1 MSEKPLIIPLNVRA
15 LGHCDYVSVWRAMQE
30 FTAARTAA
38 APGILN
44 PSLRSP
50 TALAHPCAA
59 ETADELWLV
68 EHPAVYTQGMNGKPE
83 HLLDVGDVPLVQTD
97 RGGQVTYHGPGQ
109 IVVYVLIDLRRR
121 AQGKGGGVRQLV
133 TLMEHA
139 VIDLLTQYNIAAHTR
154 RDAPGVYVH
163 GKKIAALG
171 LRVRHGCSY
180 HGLSLNVA
188 MNLAPFQR
196 INPCGY
202 AGLEVTQ
209 VCDEGG
215 PDNLADVS
223 AALLSCLKQY
233 LNRF

>member
-1 MSEKPLIIPLNVRA
+1 MILPLNIRA
-15 LGHCDYVSVWRAMQE
+15 LGRCDYEPVWRAMQE
-30 FTAARTAA
+30 FTAARNAVT
-38 APGILN
+38 
-44 PSLRSP
+44 
-50 TALAHPCAA
+50 T
-59 ETADELWLV
+59 DELWLV
-68 EHPAVYTQGMNGKPE
+68 EHPPVYTQGMNGKPE
-83 HLLDVGDVPLVQTD
+83 HLLDLGDIPLVQTD

-121 AQGKGGGVRQLV
+121 GLGVRQLV
-133 TLMEHA
+133 SLLEQA
-139 VIDLLTQYNIAAHTR
+139 AIDLLTGYGITAYTR
-154 RDAPGVYVH
+154 RDAPGVYVQ

-202 AGLEVTQ
+202 PGLEVTQ

-215 PDNLADVS
+215 ADNAADVS
-223 AALLSCLKQY
+223 AALLSCLKQC
-233 LNRF
+233 LDRF